1 MLLKIRSLEMNR
13 AEFDLVK
20 NFTYAEYCEYLK
32 TKYGKVPF
40 KYGSSKNKKPG
51 YFIHHIAEDKVPSLS
66 HPEQKKQYPE
76 YQVPELLVYCDYL
89 EHLLLHIMIGRV
101 ADPAEH
107 LGLNGPCRFIIPNL
121 INFYEHGVKQK
132 INELYYSLIERDKDV
147 FELLIAEYNDLV
159 KDIDL
164 VLEHNVSLYAQVEE
178 ALDTKGKA
186 HATLGTGLGKTT
198 LALQYVKSHS
208 CRALVVC
215 PNNIVKDSWKG
226 NGHWT
231 VPVTYQTLA
240 SKYDPDTDTLNFDL
254 SSYNLVILDEV
265 HHVGYDEESGKGA
278 LLWGKAI
285 QKLFDT
291 GIKVLG
297 LTATEIRSDG
307 IDVSEQFF
315 AGCNFEGYSFEKA
328 IEEGIVHPISYVTA
342 VYDWSGV
349 DKELEDLGM
358 KVSYDETY
366 MKLRGQLD
374 VTRQQTPELT
384 TILRASL
391 RVPQSEMRGIAFIQ
405 EEADEATVLEILRTA
420 YPGVLLLPI
429 NSHMSKQEVEKNK
442 KLFANPETKNTI
454 LVAINMV
461 TEGAH
466 YPGINT
472 GIMFRTTESYVLYT
486 QMVGRFS
493 VLTTKPDPHGVI
505 IDLVNNL
512 NRIKYND
519 RVKDTKKKRYNPDL
533 MKVLG
538 KLEAAKS
545 GQIIVK
551 DYTQNFVE
559 RMKELKEY
567 CDDSWEDW
575 EIEILQKYYAA
586 EGPEGCQK
594 RIDEEWELRYPGSL
608 TKE

>member
-1 MLLKIRSLEMNR
+1 MNKT
-13 AEFDLVK
+13 EFDLVK
-20 NFTYAEYCEYLK
+20 TFTYAEYCEYLK
-32 TKYGKVPF
+32 SKYGKVPF
-40 KYGSSKNKKPG
+40 KYGSNKNKKAG
-51 YFIHHIAEDKVPSLS
+51 YFIHHIAEDTVPSLS
-66 HPEQKKQYPE
+66 HPEQRKQFPE
-76 YQVPELLVYCDYL
+76 YQIPELLVYCDYL
-89 EHLLLHIMIGRV
+89 EHLLLHIMIGREK
-101 ADPAEH
+101 DPALH

-132 INELYYSLIERDKDV
+132 INDLYYSLIERDKDV

-164 VLEHNVSLYAQVEE
+164 VLEHNISLYAQVAES
-178 ALDTKGKA
+178 LDTNGKA

-198 LALQYVKSHS
+198 LALQYVKTHN
-208 CRALVVC
+208 CRALVIC
-215 PNNIVKDSWKG
+215 PNNTVKDSWRG
-226 NGHWT
+226 TQPWT
-231 VPVTYQTLA
+231 NPITFQTLA
-240 SKYDPDTDTLNFDL
+240 DKYDPNTDALNYDL
-254 SSYNLVILDEV
+254 TAYDLIIIDEV
-265 HHVGYDEESGKGA
+265 HHAGYDEEAKKGA

-291 GIKVLG
+291 GIKILG

-315 AGCNFEGYSFEKA
+315 SGCNFEGYNFESA
-328 IEEGIVHPISYVTA
+328 IEDGIVHPISYVTA
-342 VYDWSGV
+342 VYNWSEI
-349 DKELEDLGM
+349 DKELEDLGA
-358 KVSYDETY
+358 KVSHDETY
-366 MKLRGQLD
+366 QKLRGQLD

-384 TILRASL
+384 TILRESL

-405 EEADEATVLEILRTA
+405 EEADQATVLEILKAA
-420 YPGVLLLPI
+420 YPGVHLLPI
-429 NSHMSKQEVEKNK
+429 NSNMPKQEVETNK
-442 KLFANPETKNTI
+442 KLFANPETKNAI

-493 VLTTKPDPHGVI
+493 VLATKPDPHGVI

-519 RVKDTKKKRYNPDL
+519 RVKDTKKKLRGP
-533 MKVLG
+533 
-538 KLEAAKS
+538 KLKEIIRKLAEKS
-545 GQIIVK
+545 DQIIMR
-551 DYTQNFVE
+551 DYTQDFVA
-559 RMKELKEY
+559 RLKEIKEY
-567 CDDSWEDW
+567 CEDSWEDW
-575 EIEILQKYYAA
+575 EIEILRKYYTT
-586 EGPEGCQK
+586 EGAVGCQK

>member
-1 MLLKIRSLEMNR
+1 MNMTEYLK
-13 AEFDLVK
+13 VK
-20 NFTYAEYCEYLK
+20 DYSYEEYCEYLK
-32 TKYGKVPF
+32 ELHGKVLF

-51 YFIHHIAEDKVPSLS
+51 YFIHHIAEDTVPSLS
-66 HPEQKKQYPE
+66 HKDQKKQYPE

-89 EHLLLHIMIGRV
+89 EHLLLHIMIGREK
-101 ADPAEH
+101 DPALH

-132 INELYYSLIERDKDV
+132 INDLYYSLIERDKDV

-178 ALDTKGKA
+178 SLDTNGKA

-198 LALQYVKSHS
+198 LALQYVKTHS

-215 PNNIVKDSWKG
+215 PNNIVKDSWVS
-226 NGHWT
+226 NGSWT

-240 SKYDPDTDTLNFDL
+240 SKYDPETDTLNFDL

-265 HHVGYDEESGKGA
+265 HHAGYDEESGKGA

-285 QKLFDT
+285 KKLFDS
-291 GIKVLG
+291 GIKILG

-315 AGCNFEGYSFEKA
+315 DGCNFEGYSFEKA
-328 IEEGIVHPISYVTA
+328 IEEGIVHPISYITA
-342 VYDWSGV
+342 VYDWSEI
-349 DKELEDLGM
+349 DEELENLGV
-358 KVSYDETY
+358 KVNHDPGYQ
-366 MKLRGQLD
+366 KLRGQLD
-374 VTRQQTPELT
+374 VVRNDTPELT
-384 TILRASL
+384 TILRNSL

-405 EEADEATVLEILRTA
+405 DEKDEERVLSILRDA
-420 YPGVLLLPI
+420 YPGVLLLSI
-429 NSHMSKQEVEKNK
+429 NSHMDKKDVDKTK
-442 KLFANPETKNTI
+442 KLFADPETKNAI

-466 YPGINT
+466 YRGINT
-472 GIMFRTTESYVLYT
+472 GIMFRTTESWVLYA

-493 VLTTKPDPHGVI
+493 VLTTYPNPNGVI

-519 RVKDTKKKRYNPDL
+519 RVKDTKKKPAAPRLKDIIR
-533 MKVLG
+533 
-538 KLEAAKS
+538 KLAEKS
-545 GQIIVK
+545 DQVIYE
-551 DYTQNFVE
+551 DYTQDFVA
-559 RMKELKEY
+559 RMHELKEY

-575 EIEILQKYYAA
+575 EIEILQKYYIT

-594 RIDEEWELRYPGSL
+594 RIDEEWERRYPGSL